1 MQDNLRLEDRTALVT
16 GGSDGI
22 GKEIAFGLARAGIQV
37 IIVGRNPRKGHA
49 AVAEL
54 QSRSEN
60 NRVEFVAADLSSGYD
75 TERLGKLITQ
85 RSRQMHYL
93 VHSAGSVRGGRELT
107 ADGVESNF
115 AVNYLSRFQ
124 LTLEL
129 LPLLQAVEPFT
140 QPGRIVLV
148 GGAANIGKVHFDD
161 VNLTHNFSL
170 IRSVLQFQCA
180 NDIFT
185 LELARRLN
193 AAYSQESRV
202 SVNILKYGVVKTNI
216 RANMPLWLRL
226 LSSTLDPF
234 IGQTAKQAAAPA
246 LKLLLDS
253 EFDHVSGAMFL
264 CTRHFARIRPRV
276 YVADTSH
283 GARLWQLS
291 EKLVRIQNE
300 AKPFPYRPQ
309 STRVNSLVSNGRGC

>member
-1 MQDNLRLEDRTALVT
+1 MQGNFRLEDRTALVT

-22 GKEIAFGLARAGIQV
+22 GKEIAFGLACRGIHV
-37 IIVGRNPRKGHA
+37 IIVGRDALKGDA

-60 NRVEFVAADLSSGYD
+60 KRVEFVAADLSSVQD
-75 TERLGKLITQ
+75 TGRLGKLITARWQ
-85 RSRQMHYL
+85 QLHYL
-93 VHSAGSVRGGRELT
+93 VHSAGSVRGAREIT

-129 LPLLQAVEPFT
+129 LPLLQSVEPFT
-140 QPGRIVLV
+140 QPGRIVIV

-161 VNLTHNFSL
+161 VNLAHRFSL

-185 LELARRLN
+185 LELARRMN
-193 AAYSQESRV
+193 AAAPQESRV

-216 RANMPLWLRL
+216 RKNMPLWLKAV
-226 LSSTLDPF
+226 SAVLDPF
-234 IGQTAKQAAAPA
+234 MGQTAKQAAVPA

-253 EFDHVSGAMFL
+253 EFEHVSGAMFL
-264 CTRHFARIRPRV
+264 CTRRFARILPRT
-276 YVADTSH
+276 YVADPSH

-291 EKLVRIQNE
+291 EELARIQNE
-300 AKPFPYRPQ
+300 AVRLSAPFG
-309 STRVNSLVSNGRGC
+309 TGRGISIGSATTR